1 MNDKEIVNLY
11 GVCETLRAFAK
22 MEGATVTEGMSQGL
36 MMAAERLKRMI
47 ENCGGLDRITEKP
60 EAPDSREIAVDH
72 WVTISELQAMCSN
85 GAPST
90 IRDKLVMAQVK
101 RRRKSARG
109 ENGRM
114 KSFFLYSLN
123 DIREKVR
130 SGKLKLDVQ
139 IPLDP
144 VLRRAKD
151 EGDLG
156 C

>member
-36 MMAAERLKRMI
+36 MMAAERLNRMI

-60 EAPDSREIAVDH
+60 EAPETGVESPDQ
-72 WVTISELQAMCSN
+72 WVTINELMSMGIKCS
-85 GAPST
+85 PST
-90 IRDKLVMAQVK
+90 TRDKLKIAHVE
-101 RRRKSARG
+101 RRRERSMG
-109 ENGRM
+109 NNCRM
-114 KSFFLYSLN
+114 KSYFVYSLN

-144 VLRRAKD
+144 VLRRTD
-151 EGDLG
+151 DD
-156 C
+156 